1 MRYKNCISSIPN
13 SSFVIFVLDWDG
25 IYINT
30 EENYAEMDIYNYYNV
45 VQIELCDC
53 LNINDE
59 MLFHILKVEEDWK
72 VNSIQML

>member
-1 MRYKNCISSIPN
+1 
-13 SSFVIFVLDWDG
+13 
-25 IYINT
+25 
-30 EENYAEMDIYNYYNV
+30 MDIYNYYNV